1 MTIKD
6 TTFLL
11 LDIGNTRVKWA
22 RVRVN
27 AKDQKSALWLAEG
40 ACAHHLLG
48 DLLREWDSQPR
59 KNMPDRVF
67 GANVA
72 GSLAAARIETCWQQR
87 GVSLLWAQTQAAC
100 CGVTNTY
107 EQPEQLGVDRWAALV
122 GAWSK
127 LHSACLVVSAG
138 TALTIDTL
146 DAQGNFQGGM
156 ILPGRR
162 LMQTSLAGGTHALTA
177 TTTTTV
183 GQVTNTPRNTFDA
196 IASGIAAALAAPV
209 REAYARLADLAAT
222 VPNKTSPTCVLTG
235 GDARWLSGQLGIG
248 CSIAPGLVFAP
259 ELILA
264 APRLV
269 LEGLLE
275 MALEESIK

>member
-6 TTFLL
+6 TTILL
-11 LDIGNTRVKWA
+11 LDVGNTRVKWA
-22 RVRVN
+22 LVRAN
-27 AKDQKSALWLAEG
+27 SKSQKSTRWLADG
-40 ACAHHLLG
+40 ACAHDQISG
-48 DLLREWDSQPR
+48 LLREWDSQP
-59 KNMPDRVF
+59 MPDRVF

-72 GSLAAARIETCWQQR
+72 GRLAVLQIETYWQQR
-87 GVSLLWAQTQAAC
+87 GVPLSWAQAQAAC
-100 CGVTNTY
+100 CGVTNMY
-107 EQPEQLGVDRWAALV
+107 EQAEQLGVDRWAALV

-146 DAQGNFQGGM
+146 DAHGNFQGGM

-162 LMQTSLAGGTHALTA
+162 LMLSSLADGIHALTA
-177 TTTTTV
+177 TTTSTA
-183 GQVTNTPRNTFDA
+183 GQITNTPRNTFDA

-209 REAYARLADLAAT
+209 REAYARLADSSAV
-222 VPNKTSPTCVLTG
+222 VPNKSSPACVLTG
-235 GDARWLSGQLGIG
+235 GDAGWLSGRLEIG
-248 CSIAPGLVFAP
+248 CTI
-259 ELILA
+259 

-275 MALEESIK
+275 MVLNDASH

>member
-11 LDIGNTRVKWA
+11 LDVGNTRVKWA
-22 RVRVN
+22 LVRALVH
-27 AKDQKSALWLAEG
+27 ASARDQKSTLWLADG
-40 ACAHHLLG
+40 ACAHNQIDG
-48 DLLREWDSQPR
+48 LLREWDRQP
-59 KNMPDRVF
+59 MPDRVF

-72 GSLAAARIETCWQQR
+72 GRLAAPQIETYWQQR
-87 GVSLLWAQTQAAC
+87 GTPLSWAQAQAAG
-100 CGVTNTY
+100 CGVTNLY

-122 GAWSK
+122 GAWNRQ
-127 LHSACLVVSAG
+127 HGACLVVSAG

-146 DAQGNFQGGM
+146 DMHGNFQSGM

-162 LMQTSLAGGTHALTA
+162 LMQASLVDGTHALTA
-177 TTTTTV
+177 TA
-183 GQVTNTPRNTFDA
+183 GQITNTPRNTFDA

-209 REAYARLADLAAT
+209 REAYARLADSGTAM
-222 VPNKTSPTCVLTG
+222 PNKTSPTCVLTG
-235 GDARWLSGQLGIG
+235 GDAGWLSGQLEIG
-248 CSIAPGLVFAP
+248 CTI
-259 ELILA
+259 

>member
-22 RVRVN
+22 LVRAN
-27 AKDQKSALWLAEG
+27 SKSQKSTRWLAEG
-40 ACAHHLLG
+40 ACAHDQIG
-48 DLLREWDSQPR
+48 GLLREWDGQP
-59 KNMPDRVF
+59 MPDCVF

-72 GSLAAARIETCWQQR
+72 GRLAVHQIETYWQQR
-87 GVSLLWAQTQAAC
+87 GVSLCWAQAQAAC

-107 EQPEQLGVDRWAALV
+107 AQPEQLGVDRWAALV
-122 GAWSK
+122 GAWSR
-127 LHSACLVVSAG
+127 LHGACLVVSAG

-146 DAQGNFQGGM
+146 DAHGNFQGGM

-162 LMQTSLAGGTHALTA
+162 LMQASLADGTHALTA
-177 TTTTTV
+177 TTTATA
-183 GQVTNTPRNTFDA
+183 GQITSTPRNTFDA
-196 IASGIAAALAAPV
+196 IASGIAAALASPV
-209 REAYARLADLAAT
+209 REAYARLADLAVT

-235 GDARWLSGQLGIG
+235 GDAGWLSGQLEIG
-248 CSIAPGLVFAP
+248 CTIAPRLISPGA
-259 ELILA
+259 ILA

-275 MALEESIK
+275 MVLNDASH